1 MFHIEP
7 IHEYD
12 DPRLAPYRNMRAQFD
27 HLKGGVFIS
36 EGEKVVRRLLESSC
50 EVISVVLPPKWVSD
64 YEPLL
69 RGRPED
75 IALFVAER
83 AVLEQLTGFSM
94 FQGVLGLARVPS
106 ASTVADLA
114 VLPGP
119 QLLMAM
125 DGLTGAENVGAVV
138 RNVAALGGQAVILGE
153 TSAHPYLRRAVRSS
167 MGTILRLPYVVSPRL
182 VDTLAELRDAGI
194 RSVAAH
200 PHVSGRTVWEVDWTR
215 PTCVV
220 VGAEGEG
227 IRPEVLAACD
237 EAVAVPMSTGVDSLN
252 VASAAAVFLA
262 EAVRQRRPVR

>member
-1 MFHIEP
+1 MEKPTVQQHVSGEPSGTQQKPADPRNPRLGNHAEPTLADWFRGNVRWRGSGRGRGLPRWAGTENAGPSRDRSLSIMFQVEP
-7 IHEYD
+7 IHQYD

-27 HLKGGVFIS
+27 HLEGGVFIA
-36 EGEKVVRRLLESSC
+36 EGEKVVRRLVESSC
-50 EVISVVLPPKWVSD
+50 EVISVVLPPKWVAE

-69 RGRPED
+69 RARPED

-114 VLPGP
+114 AVPGP

-167 MGTILRLPYVVSPRL
+167 MGTILRVPYVVSPRL
-182 VDTLAELRDAGI
+182 VDTRCM
-194 RSVAAH
+194 R
-200 PHVSGRTVWEVDWTR
+200 
-215 PTCVV
+215 
-220 VGAEGEG
+220 
-227 IRPEVLAACD
+227 
-237 EAVAVPMSTGVDSLN
+237 
-252 VASAAAVFLA
+252 
-262 EAVRQRRPVR
+262 